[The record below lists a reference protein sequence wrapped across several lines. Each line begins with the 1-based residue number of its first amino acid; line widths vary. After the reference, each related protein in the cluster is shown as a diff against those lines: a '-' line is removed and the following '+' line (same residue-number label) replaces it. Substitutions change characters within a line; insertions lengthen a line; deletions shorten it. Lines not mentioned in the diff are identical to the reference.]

1 MSRLDYV
8 TIAIVAVCVA
18 ALVYLIYMT
27 TNLLGGDNNE
37 PEPATATTDPYEEE
51 GYEDDQTA
59 TFNGDSAA
67 LADENGYDGA
77 SYDDE
82 DDYQDDYDT
91 GANDD
96 TYRDKGGYED
106 SGYDDSSADEPEDT
120 YEDTRTPASSA
131 SEDYASVS
139 AGDYMVLAGTFQ
151 YKSNAENMVRKLRN
165 MGYDD
170 ARTELFDRGAYAVAL
185 VDHYPDYDE
194 AKRIANELTNSG
206 VSAYVKK
213 K

>member
-1 MSRLDYV
+1 MSKLDYV

-27 TNLLGGDNNE
+27 TNLLGGENA
-37 PEPATATTDPYEEE
+37 EPAAAATDD
-51 GYEDDQTA
+51 YEDSLQDDRTA
-59 TFNGDSAA
+59 TFEGDSAA
-67 LADENGYDGA
+67 LADEDGYGGA
-77 SYDDE
+77 AYDDE
-82 DDYQDDYDT
+82 SYQDDYNSED
-91 GANDD
+91 GAG

-106 SGYDDSSADEPEDT
+106 SRYDGSSAGEPEDT
-120 YEDTRTPASSA
+120 YEDARTPASSA

-139 AGDYMVLAGTFQ
+139 SGDYMVLAGTFQ

-185 VDHYPDYDE
+185 VDHYPDYAE
-194 AKRIANELTNSG
+194 AKRIASELKSNG

>member
-27 TNLLGGDNNE
+27 TNLLGGDDNE
-37 PEPATATTDPYEEE
+37 PESATATTDPYEE

-106 SGYDDSSADEPEDT
+106 SGYDDSSADEPEDA

>member
-1 MSRLDYV
+1 MSKLDYV

-27 TNLLGGDNNE
+27 TNLLGGENA
-37 PEPATATTDPYEEE
+37 EPAAAATDD
-51 GYEDDQTA
+51 YEDSLQDDRTA
-59 TFNGDSAA
+59 TFEGDSAA
-67 LADENGYDGA
+67 LADEDGYGGA
-77 SYDDE
+77 AYDDE
-82 DDYQDDYDT
+82 STYQDDYNSED
-91 GANDD
+91 GAG

-106 SGYDDSSADEPEDT
+106 SRYDGSSAGEPEDT
-120 YEDTRTPASSA
+120 YEDARTPASSA

-139 AGDYMVLAGTFQ
+139 SGDYMVLAGTFQ

-185 VDHYPDYDE
+185 VDHYPDYAE
-194 AKRIANELTNSG
+194 AKRIASELKNNG

>member
-37 PEPATATTDPYEEE
+37 LEPAAATAPYEED

-67 LADENGYDGA
+67 LADENGYNGA
-77 SYDDE
+77 SYDEE
-82 DDYQDDYDT
+82 DTYQDDYDT
-91 GANDD
+91 GDSDD
-96 TYRDKGGYED
+96 TYRDKG
-106 SGYDDSSADEPEDT
+106 GYDDSSADEPEDT
-120 YEDTRTPASSA
+120 YEDTRTSASSA
-131 SEDYASVS
+131 SEDYASVGV
-139 AGDYMVLAGTFQ
+139 GDYMVLAGTFK

-185 VDHYPDYDE
+185 VDHYPDYTE
-194 AKRIANELTNSG
+194 AQRIASELKEKG